1 MTMNEYTEN
10 KPPIKARI
18 GNFGAKI
25 DRKGQACGGD
35 VCKPG
40 KWLA

>member
-1 MTMNEYTEN
+1 MAMNEYTEN
-10 KPPIKARI
+10 KPSVKARI

-25 DRKGQACGGD
+25 DRKGQACGEN